1 MRKRDKGTRTYG
13 EIVVDT
19 VEEKVEHEKEGGVR
33 EESVD
38 MEQEA
43 VERVLEDGP
52 EDVPGEEAR
61 EGGSGG
67 DSSAGSVR
75 ELAKEGF
82 VDHAEGD
89 GEPDEGD
96 DPPRGEGEHLEV
108 GLGEEL
114 GGVGEMARL
123 VHLLEIE

>member
-1 MRKRDKGTRTYG
+1 MDA
-13 EIVVDT
+13 
-19 VEEKVEHEKEGGVR
+19 VEKKVEHEEEGGVG
-33 EESVD
+33 EQSVD
-38 MEQEA
+38 MEQES
-43 VERVLEDGP
+43 VEAVLEDRP
-52 EDVPGEEAR
+52 QYVPDEEASECR
-61 EGGSGG
+61 GGG
-67 DSSAGSVR
+67 DSATRSDG

-82 VDHAEGD
+82 VDHAESD

-114 GGVGEMARL
+114 GGVGEMSRL

>member
-1 MRKRDKGTRTYG
+1 
-13 EIVVDT
+13 
-19 VEEKVEHEKEGGVR
+19 
-33 EESVD
+33 
-38 MEQEA
+38 MEQES
-43 VERVLEDGP
+43 VETVFQDGP
-52 EDVPGEEAR
+52 EYVPGEEAR
-61 EGGSGG
+61 ECRRGG
-67 DSSAGSVR
+67 DPCTRAGG

-82 VDHAEGD
+82 VDHGEGD